1 MYRSNSPS
9 SEWEWENNKQQE
21 RETTKKGEK
30 ERSLKTAAFG
40 VLHATSINSHSTAVK
55 SRFEVLPGEQ
65 CPSTS
70 SRCILPYQ
78 APSHL
83 ERSETSHPPSI
94 TSDVKFLARGRGWVK
109 NQELHTSCY
118 PLPTNMK
125 GVNRDKKTEQ
135 YKIGTSLEDLY
146 HKKLWIDILNR
157 INSEI
162 NTLHINSITPTQFKW
177 QNVNKGG
184 QKIISVHP

>member
-1 MYRSNSPS
+1 MTINRLPSPTINTDIKWGGKISPTCRYKTIIQWTENIGVQKMYRSNPPS

-21 RETTKKGEK
+21 REITKKGEK

-109 NQELHTSCY
+109 IKNCILLAIPFQQTW
-118 PLPTNMK
+118 K
-125 GVNRDKKTEQ
+125 G
-135 YKIGTSLEDLY
+135 
-146 HKKLWIDILNR
+146 
-157 INSEI
+157 
-162 NTLHINSITPTQFKW
+162 
-177 QNVNKGG
+177 
-184 QKIISVHP
+184 

>member
-1 MYRSNSPS
+1 MGRKNITNMSIQNDYSMDWKQRCTKMYRSNPPS

-30 ERSLKTAAFG
+30 ERSLKTAPFG

-109 NQELHTSCY
+109 IKNCIHLAIPFQQTWKRY
-118 PLPTNMK
+118 
-125 GVNRDKKTEQ
+125 
-135 YKIGTSLEDLY
+135 IGIR
-146 HKKLWIDILNR
+146 KQ
-157 INSEI
+157 
-162 NTLHINSITPTQFKW
+162 NSIK
-177 QNVNKGG
+177 
-184 QKIISVHP
+184 